1 MSRHLDQRTA
11 LVTGAASGIGRAC
24 AIRLAEEGQRV
35 AAADLQTDLLEQVA
49 DDVASVHTLDVT
61 DFAAVQ
67 AAVAEIGQV
76 DVVVNCAGIIGP
88 QLPIW
93 EVPLEGWEKTLAV
106 NLTGTFNTIKATM
119 GGMRA
124 RGWGRIVNVA
134 SIAGKE
140 GNPNMVAYSA
150 SKAAVIGLTKSVGK
164 EACT

>member
-1 MSRHLDQRTA
+1 MTRHLDQRIA

-24 AIRLAEEGQRV
+24 AIRLATEGLHV
-35 AAADLQTDLLEQVA
+35 AAADLQTDELEQMA

-67 AAVAEIGQV
+67 ASVAEIGPV

-93 EVPLEGWEKTLAV
+93 EVPLEAWEQTLAV

-119 GGMRA
+119 GAMRERA
-124 RGWGRIVNVA
+124 GVA
-134 SIAGKE
+134 S
-140 GNPNMVAYSA
+140 
-150 SKAAVIGLTKSVGK
+150 
-164 EACT
+164 

>member
-1 MSRHLDQRTA
+1 MPRHLDQRTA

-24 AIRLAEEGQRV
+24 AVRLAEEGQRV
-35 AAADLQTDLLEQVA
+35 AAADLQTDLLEQIA
-49 DDVASVHTLDVT
+49 DDVASIHTLDVT

-67 AAVAEIGQV
+67 ATVAEIGRV
-76 DVVVNCAGIIGP
+76 DVVVNSAGIIGP

-124 RGWGRIVNVA
+124 RGWGRIV
-134 SIAGKE
+134 
-140 GNPNMVAYSA
+140 
-150 SKAAVIGLTKSVGK
+150 
-164 EACT
+164 